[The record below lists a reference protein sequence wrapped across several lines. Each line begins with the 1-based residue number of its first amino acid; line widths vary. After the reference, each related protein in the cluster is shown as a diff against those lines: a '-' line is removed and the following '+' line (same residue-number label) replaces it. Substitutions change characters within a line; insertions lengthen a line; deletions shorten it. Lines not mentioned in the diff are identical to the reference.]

1 MDDIFAS
8 LNDKQREAVLA
19 TEGPVL
25 ILAGA
30 GSGKT
35 KALTHRIAYLIKE
48 KHVEP
53 WRIMAITFTN
63 KAAEEMRNRVDKLV
77 GFGSEQIWVA
87 TFHASCS
94 RILRRF
100 ADRLGF
106 TSSFSIYDTDD
117 QRTLI
122 RQVIKK
128 LDLDAKIYRD
138 RMVLARISEA
148 KNAMIS
154 PDQFERGARSN
165 YRETK
170 IAEAYHEYQRQLK
183 ANNAMDFDDL
193 LLLTVQLLQQEP
205 DVLEFYQRR
214 FHYVMVDE
222 YQDTNHVQFE
232 FVRLL
237 TRDSGNLCVV
247 GDDDQSIYGF
257 RGADIRNILDFE
269 AAFPGAKVIKL
280 EQNYRSTKR
289 ILDVANEIIRNN
301 KGRNDKRLWT
311 DNEAGFRAVFHQC
324 DTANEE
330 AAWVAGDIKAN
341 HDDGRFA
348 WKDMAVLYR
357 TNMQS
362 RLLEERCVALSVPYR
377 MVGGVN
383 FYQRKEVKDLVCY
396 LKTIENG
403 LDDVAVQRIINVP
416 RRGIGQTTVNRVADY
431 ALAHEISFYQ
441 ALIGINEIPGIK
453 SAGKKIRE
461 FTDLIDFFRQ
471 RSHELS
477 VKDLIELVIT
487 ETGYEEELVAENTIE
502 AQTRLENMR
511 ELVSKAADYGDA
523 PGEEGAL
530 TRFLQ
535 EVSLVADIDSMQ
547 DSDDRVTLMTLHA
560 AKGLEFPKV
569 YLTGMEENLF
579 PGIRAVNSPDA
590 NDMEEERRLCYVGVT
605 RAMKELTMT
614 SAFRRVVNG
623 EPHYSQVSRF
633 VKEIPAD
640 LLETDRKEGR
650 IMEKNEENAGSGMY
664 RPKPRVLTSDTAAL
678 TLGKQFEVKKAEGLA
693 YGPGDRV
700 RHVKFGEGTV
710 ISVED
715 GKKDYEVVVDFDR
728 AGSKKLFASF
738 AKLTKV

>member
-63 KAAEEMRNRVDKLV
+63 KAAEEMRNRVDRLV

-511 ELVSKAADYGDA
+511 ELVSKAADFGDA

>member
-1 MDDIFAS
+1 M
-8 LNDKQREAVLA
+8 A

-63 KAAEEMRNRVDKLV
+63 KAAEEMRNRVDRLV

-165 YRETK
+165 YRESK

-511 ELVSKAADYGDA
+511 ELVSKAADFGDA